1 MTMRDLPSIPNVEC
15 PLRRS
20 ARAATRAAS
29 LRLAGALCAS
39 LLLSACGTVEWVKTR
54 FVEPNASAPAPSA
67 HDATPKAEAPAVA
80 PAPPPASQRAPLPPA
95 SRPITESTPQ
105 QTTKL
110 APPAQVAAAPA
121 QPAPVAAPAA
131 PPTARAAQPRAARAA
146 AAPAPRVALAA
157 PAASGD
163 LAPGR
168 WAVQVGVFF
177 VANSAEAVRARVAA
191 QLAQS
196 DIPADS
202 RATRVVRRD
211 KRYFVVVGDAADQGA
226 AQALAGQV
234 RAALKQDVVLF
245 RR

>member
-1 MTMRDLPSIPNVEC
+1 MTTRILPSIPNGES
-15 PLRRS
+15 PLHRT
-20 ARAATRAAS
+20 ARGATRAGS
-29 LRLAGALCAS
+29 LRLAAALCAS

-54 FVEPNASAPAPSA
+54 FVEPNASAPAPSTGGSVSQR
-67 HDATPKAEAPAVA
+67 ATPAPAPKVEAPAAAAAA
-80 PAPPPASQRAPLPPA
+80 PAPPPATRAIA
-95 SRPITESTPQ
+95 EGAPQ
-105 QTTKL
+105 QTAPL
-110 APPAQVAAAPA
+110 APPP
-121 QPAPVAAPAA
+121 
-131 PPTARAAQPRAARAA
+131 ARAA
-146 AAPAPRVALAA
+146 AAPTQPAPAPAAPVVQPSPAPVAVPPAPRVALAA

-163 LAPGR
+163 LAAGR
-168 WAVQVGVFF
+168 WAVQVGVFY

-211 KRYFVVVGDAADQGA
+211 NKYFVVVGEAADQGA
-226 AQALAGQV
+226 AEALASRV